1 LEKKK
6 KKKKKM
12 LNAHNSF
19 GSADSLLGVAVR
31 LTVHQSSD
39 NSKYRVRASL
49 GATAEAAAASTAT
62 TQFSGVLNSTVLV
75 SNVYSIGCASCLWNV
90 TAPTLAAN
98 LSTGVFVRIELTPL
112 HDTFEAIAIKCLT
125 LVAHTS
131 SPDTTTATIADTT
144 TTSDS
149 TTTAADNS
157 TTTTTTT
164 TTITTIATTTAVSGA
179 SSTAPTV
186 APTPAISCQ
195 GVLATLSFSRINV
208 GALLG
213 AMGLAANASLPI
225 QACGQLIRIEP
236 LAGRL
241 SNLPARGLGVAN
253 GSSSGDL
260 ELAGAR
266 KLQFKLSLDQLLWNV
281 VFDNFKIKTDKAEL
295 VVGNVKAVSESS
307 EWLYIEAMVSNVTLP
322 AAREMVIGAVD
333 ASSFTVLSVAF
344 RTEEL
349 RTTAPPLTSPPPP
362 VAPVCTGNDVECFMV
377 EQELFFWL
385 IIALGSCCICVV
397 FFGVLTYCYLQ
408 RKKRTSEDYSM
419 RDADHLDYYN

>member
-1 LEKKK
+1 
-6 KKKKKM
+6 
-12 LNAHNSF
+12 
-19 GSADSLLGVAVR
+19 
-31 LTVHQSSD
+31 VHQSSD

-49 GATAEAAAASTAT
+49 GATAEAAVGGVAA
-62 TQFSGVLNSTVLV
+62 FSGVLNSSVLMS

-90 TAPTLAAN
+90 SAPTLTAN
-98 LSTGVFVRIELTPL
+98 LSAGVFLHVELAPL
-112 HDTFEAIAIKCLT
+112 HDTFEAIAIKCLA
-125 LVAHTS
+125 LVLHIS
-131 SPDTTTATIADTT
+131 SPDTTTGTDAAATTATTTGDMTPTPVATAT
-144 TTSDS
+144 TTSS
-149 TTTAADNS
+149 S
-157 TTTTTTT
+157 
-164 TTITTIATTTAVSGA
+164 S
-179 SSTAPTV
+179 SSTAPGT
-186 APTPAISCQ
+186 APAPAIGCQ

-225 QACGQLIRIEP
+225 QACGQLIRVAP

-241 SNLPARGLGVAN
+241 SNLPSRGLGVAN
-253 GSSSGDL
+253 GTTSGDL
-260 ELAGAR
+260 ELAGGR
-266 KLQFKLSLDQLLWNV
+266 KLQFQLSLDQLLWNV

-349 RTTAPPLTSPPPP
+349 RTTAPPRTNGAAP
-362 VAPVCTGNDVECFMV
+362 VATACTGSDVECFMV

-385 IIALGSCCICVV
+385 IIALGSCCVCVV
-397 FFGVLTYCYLQ
+397 FFGILTYCYLQ

>member
-1 LEKKK
+1 
-6 KKKKKM
+6 M
-12 LNAHNSF
+12 
-19 GSADSLLGVAVR
+19 
-31 LTVHQSSD
+31 
-39 NSKYRVRASL
+39 RASL
-49 GATAEAAAASTAT
+49 GATADAANAASA
-62 TQFSGVLNSTVLV
+62 FSGVLNSSMLLM
-75 SNVYSIGCASCLWNV
+75 SNVYSIGCATCLWNV
-90 TAPTLAAN
+90 SAPTLTAN
-98 LSTGVFVRIELTPL
+98 LSAGVFVHVELTPL
-112 HDTFEAIAIKCLT
+112 HDTFEAIAIKCLS
-125 LVAHTS
+125 LVLHTS
-131 SPDTTTATIADTT
+131 SPDTTTGAATSGGDSDTTAADTT
-144 TTSDS
+144 TAS
-149 TTTAADNS
+149 TTVPTTAA
-157 TTTTTTT
+157 
-164 TTITTIATTTAVSGA
+164 ASGA
-179 SSTAPTV
+179 SSTAPV
-186 APTPAISCQ
+186 AAPTPAISCQ

-225 QACGQLIRIEP
+225 QACGQLIRVAP

-241 SNLPARGLGVAN
+241 SNLPSRGLGVAN
-253 GSSSGDL
+253 GSASGDL

-266 KLQFKLSLDQLLWNV
+266 KLQFQLSLDQLLWNV

-349 RTTAPPLTSPPPP
+349 RTTAPPLTSTAAP
-362 VAPVCTGNDVECFMV
+362 VAPACTGNDVECFMV

-385 IIALGSCCICVV
+385 IIALGSCCVCVV